1 MNSTKLPPSRVAR
14 FDLSANVST
23 STSRSRSQAP
33 VEPRCWEQ
41 SISAT
46 GLISKGVLVRQGDRW
61 ASTGECTVVDVPPT
75 LHGLLLSRVD
85 RLPADVRRLLQEMA
99 VLGAVFEETLLCD
112 VATDP
117 SAIEGVLS
125 RLTEADLIQPAGQGP
140 ESKRFRFTHTL
151 VHEVVYQNLPPL
163 A

>member
-1 MNSTKLPPSRVAR
+1 VGSLFGALAGDALGQLQDFVADR
-14 FDLSANVST
+14 AGGNPLFVEEIV
-23 STSRSRSQAP
+23 RSL
-33 VEPRCWEQ
+33 V
-41 SISAT
+41 
-46 GLISKGVLVRQGDRW
+46 SKGVLVRQGDRW